1 MDGIRFVDWPA
12 NSPDLHRIEQ
22 CIGGFRDILGDQG
35 DWQHVGSARKEV
47 RDKYAEKI
55 SEIWAGEEMTD
66 KIELFATEDAWL
78 KVAEQCIENEGDN
91 NNFHG

>member
-1 MDGIRFVDWPA
+1 LACKQPR
-12 NSPDLHRIEQ
+12 SPPIEQ

-35 DWQHVGSARKEV
+35 DWQHVGCARKEV